1 MTSEANDTAVAAA
14 KVGYNARESA
24 YRANLEVPGPKT
36 TQEHIPGD
44 MFPGFELI
52 WFGTGCR

>member
-1 MTSEANDTAVAAA
+1 VTSEANDTAVAAA

-24 YRANLEVPGPKT
+24 YRANLEVPEPKA

-44 MFPGFELI
+44 MFSRI
-52 WFGTGCR
+52 